1 MKACTRPARKKRRK
15 SGLHTG
21 IVSASGAEDLLAHPC
36 HGPGVWS
43 EREYQRTHRAV
54 PSREDSFQPADAEN
68 LANSLPSTRFSSCFH
83 RHRPRICLNKINRN
97 VLKSVELTTAFGTSC
112 TEQALSAY

>member
-36 HGPGVWS
+36 HGPGTWS
-43 EREYQRTHRAV
+43 EREYQQTHRAV
-54 PSREDSFQPADAEN
+54 PFQEDSFQPADIGATS
-68 LANSLPSTRFSSCFH
+68 NSSRK
-83 RHRPRICLNKINRN
+83 N
-97 VLKSVELTTAFGTSC
+97 
-112 TEQALSAY
+112 